1 MKELYKKPLSKQR
14 LEMFNIDENSLIQ
27 TAMLS
32 ADSHSRVLDIIML
45 FEDIL
50 REIELDLSTT
60 INMYHGKII
69 DDSHIL
75 SLVKLDHELAK
86 NAIIKIVQDLFN
98 ISTNEDLKRTL
109 DYIKSLPCSDI
120 FSMDEYTYNDTV
132 WELSNDVLGKVS
144 QYPYSTIVD
153 IYISSYNDIKNIP
166 TSVTKEIRN
175 IVLEK

>member
-1 MKELYKKPLSKQR
+1 MKELYKKPLSKQQ

-27 TAMLS
+27 TATLS
-32 ADSHSRVLDIIML
+32 AESHSRILDIVIL

-69 DDSHIL
+69 ADSNIL

-98 ISTNEDLKRTL
+98 ISTNEELRRTL
-109 DYIKSLPCSDI
+109 DYINDLPCSDV
-120 FSMDEYTYNDTV
+120 FSLNEYDYNDTV

-153 IYISSYNDIKNIP
+153 IYISSYNDIENIP
-166 TSVTKEIRN
+166 TSVTKEIKN